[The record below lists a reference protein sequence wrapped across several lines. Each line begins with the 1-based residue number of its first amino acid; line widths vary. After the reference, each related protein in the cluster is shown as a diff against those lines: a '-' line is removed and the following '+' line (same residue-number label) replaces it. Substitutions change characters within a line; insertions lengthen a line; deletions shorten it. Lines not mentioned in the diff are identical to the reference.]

1 MRGVIRL
8 LDDKPRPEHQAP
20 NGIEQR
26 WPTEAPPTLE
36 RSLADHQEHPRAC
49 PDTSTRLA
57 HDAADQKPFHVSSKE
72 PSFGP
77 NFGQESSQ
85 RGARNT
91 RQKPVRASEST
102 PDLALEPNNIAEI
115 GTAGASPAEDK
126 TEPCVLATKVAPM
139 RAQSIK
145 SIRDPSS
152 SPSEGVE
159 HLSAHES
166 AAPTLEVASR
176 STPQPRSTTNG
187 ADFVSPPKNAIP
199 AERPASRS
207 ASSPTATQ
215 INAAANV
222 LPESAIAPRRPVGN
236 GPLPQTSAKDDAEA
250 DVSTSPINASAA
262 PDRAEKVGDEQE
274 DVASVDNGR
283 TSDHA
288 EEPLFSFFGNT
299 SPRRVGIALK
309 PARAHRSDLPYGY
322 SRSRLKKALADGSLR
337 KKREQRQQRRL
348 AHRASIKKPRHRKS
362 ATLLPLGRVHRN
374 LARVF
379 WLRLYAPWPLHQ
391 FWQLGL
397 EVLMFFGALT
407 GTSLSKL

>member
-1 MRGVIRL
+1 VQASDVEQLYRELATHMHAKHEKGVRRVFRELLETGRPREEVLAGVIRL

-91 RQKPVRASEST
+91 LQKPVRASEST
-102 PDLALEPNNIAEI
+102 PDLALEPNNMAEI

-166 AAPTLEVASR
+166 AAPALEAASR

-215 INAAANV
+215 ISAAANV
-222 LPESAIAPRRPVGN
+222 LPESAIAPRRPAGN

-250 DVSTSPINASAA
+250 DVSTSPINAGAA
-262 PDRAEKVGDEQE
+262 PDRAEKVGDKQE
-274 DVASVDNGR
+274 DVASVDTGR

-299 SPRRVGIALK
+299 SPRRVGI
-309 PARAHRSDLPYGY
+309 SFET
-322 SRSRLKKALADGSLR
+322 
-337 KKREQRQQRRL
+337 RESTPERL
-348 AHRASIKKPRHRKS
+348 A
-362 ATLLPLGRVHRN
+362 
-374 LARVF
+374 
-379 WLRLYAPWPLHQ
+379 LRLQPQSSKKKLWPTAHCGRSENNGSNDV
-391 FWQLGL
+391 WRT
-397 EVLMFFGALT
+397 ERR
-407 GTSLSKL
+407 